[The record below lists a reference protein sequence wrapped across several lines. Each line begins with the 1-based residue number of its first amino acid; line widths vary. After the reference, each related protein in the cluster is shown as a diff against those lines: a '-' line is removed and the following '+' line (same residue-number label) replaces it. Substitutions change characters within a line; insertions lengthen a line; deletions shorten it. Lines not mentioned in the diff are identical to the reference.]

1 MNASHRFPVWLLAI
15 STVVYGL
22 GCSPTAGAPQAAPAA
37 QPPAAAAQ
45 STAAPAPP
53 AASGQSQAGTA
64 LQALVDAARREGQ
77 LTLVWSALTLGGS
90 EGAAHLASGFNR
102 LYGLNVN
109 VQFTPGLNMA
119 EMAPRLVQEQ
129 QAGRPATTD
138 VYIGPARP
146 LVTLMDADAVEPVD
160 WASWASNI
168 HDSRMLA
175 PNGVGVEAAPF
186 LVGIT
191 YHSGKL
197 TGSAVPTSM
206 EDLLKPEFKGRIAS
220 TPYAANFDYLASPAL
235 WGERRTLDY
244 VTRFADQVS
253 GLIRC
258 GEGDRLVTGEF
269 DVFAIDCGT
278 WEALRLQAK
287 GAPVAQVVPRDA
299 ALMFYW
305 YLAVPRNAA
314 HPAAAKLFINYLLGR
329 EGQDYVYE
337 THFADHPLVP
347 GSKTIAD
354 IEKARATGAQIT
366 TIDVAFYQRSDNKD
380 LDRVAGEVVRVLQQR

>member
-129 QAGRPATTD
+129 QAGRPATT
-138 VYIGPARP
+138 
-146 LVTLMDADAVEPVD
+146 
-160 WASWASNI
+160 
-168 HDSRMLA
+168 
-175 PNGVGVEAAPF
+175 
-186 LVGIT
+186 
-191 YHSGKL
+191 
-197 TGSAVPTSM
+197 
-206 EDLLKPEFKGRIAS
+206 
-220 TPYAANFDYLASPAL
+220 
-235 WGERRTLDY
+235 
-244 VTRFADQVS
+244 
-253 GLIRC
+253 
-258 GEGDRLVTGEF
+258 
-269 DVFAIDCGT
+269 
-278 WEALRLQAK
+278 
-287 GAPVAQVVPRDA
+287 
-299 ALMFYW
+299 
-305 YLAVPRNAA
+305 
-314 HPAAAKLFINYLLGR
+314 
-329 EGQDYVYE
+329 
-337 THFADHPLVP
+337 
-347 GSKTIAD
+347 
-354 IEKARATGAQIT
+354 
-366 TIDVAFYQRSDNKD
+366 
-380 LDRVAGEVVRVLQQR
+380 